1 MGIAKKYKIIIFATL
16 LLLLTSCTPQKRLIR
31 LLNRHPYL
39 AQNDT
44 IYRDKPIIT
53 PGIELDTNFI
63 FINGFNLSELPDIF
77 FIPDTFIIKDEKIS
91 GTLIR
96 QANQL
101 KLNLN
106 QKPDTLI
113 IPVPEYRTIYKT
125 QANEKHPNS
134 LQIALIVAGI
144 YSVLLVLI
152 AIKKR

>member
-1 MGIAKKYKIIIFATL
+1 MGIAKKHKTIILVIAVMLF
-16 LLLLTSCTPQKRLIR
+16 TSCTPQKRLTR

-39 AQNDT
+39 LQNDT
-44 IYRDKPIIT
+44 IYRERPIIT
-53 PGIELDTNFI
+53 PGIEFDTNFI

-106 QKPDTLI
+106 QNPDTLI
-113 IPVPEYRTIYKT
+113 IPVPEYRTIYQT
-125 QANEKHPNS
+125 EANEKQPNP
-134 LQIALIVAGI
+134 LDVALVVAGI

-152 AIKKR
+152 AVRKR